1 MELETPV
8 SVSAPHTV
16 AVRTPKHVR
25 HCNAK
30 GAGFQSLN
38 YCNSVFSRH
47 NLTEAFEAFLS
58 LSLSLYPNY
67 FALFPLSV
75 LFIYLFIFPCSYV
88 ELLVE
93 LLAQNTETCFFLSK
107 GTAVAVVSAEV
118 LRQRGKYLEAL

>member
-58 LSLSLYPNY
+58 LSLSIPTTLHCSLLA
-67 FALFPLSV
+67 FC
-75 LFIYLFIFPCSYV
+75 LFIYLFFPAPTLSF
-88 ELLVE
+88 LLS
-93 LLAQNTETCFFLSK
+93 F
-107 GTAVAVVSAEV
+107 
-118 LRQRGKYLEAL
+118 